1 MNIIGKSQC
10 ISQQMSQYLLS
21 VNKYPKFST
30 NISALDFCQLF
41 IDICAKENV
50 RGDVAFAQSCLE
62 TGNFAYGGDVK
73 CTQNNFSGLGAT
85 GNGVC
90 GCIFSSIEEGILAQ
104 AQHLKTYA
112 TKSPL
117 NEPCVDP
124 RRTTWFV
131 NAKGGTSPDVETL
144 SGIWAVPGYNTTKY
158 KSLDE
163 AHKAK
168 DTYGHRIVNI
178 VDKISQIKVVEDK
191 KFYRVQVGAFSVKEN
206 AINLENKLKQL
217 KFETYIKQ
225 IDNLYKVQI
234 GAYANK
240 ENADAMLKKVKKY
253 GFNAFIT
260 YY

>member
-1 MNIIGKSQC
+1 MNIIGKSKC
-10 ISQQMSQYLLS
+10 TAQQMSQYLSS
-21 VNKYPKFST
+21 VNKNPKFST
-30 NISALDFCQLF
+30 NISTLDFCKLF
-41 IDICAKENV
+41 IDICAKEDV

-73 CTQNNFSGLGAT
+73 YTQNNFSGLGAT

-144 SGIWAVPGYNTTKY
+144 SGTWAVPGYNTTKY
-158 KSLDE
+158 KSLNE
-163 AHKAK
+163 AYKAK
-168 DTYGHRIVNI
+168 DAYGHRIINI

-191 KFYRVQVGAFSVKEN
+191 KFYRVQVGAFSVKSN
-206 AINLENKLKQL
+206 AVNLENKLKQL
-217 KFETYIKQ
+217 GFETYIKQ
-225 IDNLYKVQI
+225 ADSLYKVQI
-234 GAYANK
+234 GAFSNK
-240 ENADAMLKKVKKY
+240 DNAEVVLGKIKKY
-253 GFNAFIT
+253 GFYAFIT